1 MPSKWKANCL
11 SYSSFS
17 IVQRRRK
24 KASSAALPIPSEA
37 DQKVAEKVHYST
49 GASSVYMGQ
58 NVAYDETKYKYEDEA
73 IYEVPT

>member
-1 MPSKWKANCL
+1 M
-11 SYSSFS
+11 
-17 IVQRRRK
+17 
-24 KASSAALPIPSEA
+24 SSAALPIPSEA
-37 DQKVAEKVHYST
+37 DRKVAEKVHYST